1 MVGMVHIASHFLVYM
16 SNNHITGEF
25 HMATIKRKKKISDL
39 KIPNFKAP
47 GFGAVLFTIV
57 FIYILVMIINSI
69 NSAAPVIFTV
79 EQSSYDTDF
88 TATGL
93 AIRNETLL
101 SANVAGMPYYYVRDG
116 QKVSKNSNIY
126 AMDSSGSFQNA
137 MDSLQENGEDILTG
151 DDYSG
156 LKNQIKM
163 FKTGFSASSFG
174 DMYSFK
180 TSIDNKLL
188 ELYEEK
194 AFELAGKTGS
204 TNLLN
209 AEKAPFSGLVTYY
222 QDGYENITVK
232 DLIPDLFD
240 KTVYSKKTLKTE
252 NGIEI
257 GEPVCKLVDDE
268 SWEIAIL
275 LTKEEFDKVTKNSM
289 ISYTIN
295 DSSRK
300 LTTDYEKLER
310 DGSYYIIVSFNKY
323 ISQYVNERF
332 LDINFSFE
340 ESSGLKIPQS
350 AIVHKDAYMIPV
362 SFLTSGGDDK
372 EYIFFNQSITKANGQ
387 ETSKLISPLIYFQ
400 DDRFCYVDMSEID
413 SDAIL
418 KKMDS
423 DETFSVATAARY
435 TMDGV
440 LCVTKGTAQF
450 RRIVE
455 KVSGDDYSIVEPGI
469 SYGISRYDR
478 ILLDG
483 TSMKEGDMLN

>member
-1 MVGMVHIASHFLVYM
+1 
-16 SNNHITGEF
+16 
-25 HMATIKRKKKISDL
+25 MATIKRRKKISDL
-39 KIPNFKAP
+39 QIPKFKAP
-47 GFGAVLFTIV
+47 GFGAILFTIV
-57 FIYILVMIINSI
+57 FIYILIMIINSI
-69 NSAAPVIFTV
+69 NSTAPVIFTV

-88 TATGL
+88 TAVGL
-93 AIRNETLL
+93 AIRKETLINAKV
-101 SANVAGMPYYYVRDG
+101 SGMPYYYVRDG
-116 QKVSKNSNIY
+116 QKVSKNANIY

-137 MDSLQENGEDILTG
+137 MEAIQSEGGDILSSE
-151 DDYSG
+151 DYST

-163 FKTGFSASSFG
+163 FKTGFSSSSFG

-194 AFELAGKTGS
+194 VFELAGGTS
-204 TNLLN
+204 SSNLLN

-222 QDGYENITVK
+222 QDGYESITKK
-232 DLIPDLFD
+232 DISPDLFD
-240 KTVYSKKTLKTE
+240 KTIYSKQTLKSE
-252 NGIEI
+252 KGIEA
-257 GEPVCKLVDDE
+257 GSPVCKLIDDE

-275 LTKEEFDKVTKNSM
+275 LTKDEYEKVTKNSM

-295 DSSRK
+295 DSSRT
-300 LTTDYEKLER
+300 LTTDYEKLEK
-310 DGSYYIIVSFNKY
+310 DGDYYIIVSFNKY
-323 ISQYVNERF
+323 IAQYVNERF

-350 AIVHKDAYMIPV
+350 SIVKKDAYMIPV
-362 SFLTSGGDDK
+362 DFLTSGANDADQIYFNQVNKNGDDSP
-372 EYIFFNQSITKANGQ
+372 E
-387 ETSKLISPLIYFQ
+387 LISPLIYFQ

-413 SDAIL
+413 ANAIL
-418 KKMDS
+418 RKMDS

-450 RRIVE
+450 RRIVV

-483 TSMKEGDMLN
+483 SSMNEGDMLN

>member
-1 MVGMVHIASHFLVYM
+1 
-16 SNNHITGEF
+16 
-25 HMATIKRKKKISDL
+25 MATIRKKKKLSDIKTPEL
-39 KIPNFKAP
+39 KLPS
-47 GFGAVLFTIV
+47 FGAILFTIV
-57 FIYILVMIINSI
+57 FIYLLIMIISSMN
-69 NSAAPVIFTV
+69 NKAPVIFTV

-93 AIRNETLL
+93 AIRSETII
-101 SANVAGMPYYYVRDG
+101 SAKVSGMPYYYVRDG

-137 MDSLQENGEDILTG
+137 MSSIQASGEDILTG
-151 DDYSG
+151 SDYSN

-163 FKTGFSASSFG
+163 FKTGFSASNFG

-180 TSIDNKLL
+180 TSLDNKLL

-194 AFELAGKTGS
+194 VFEMAGGTS
-204 TNLLN
+204 AANLLN

-222 QDGYENITVK
+222 QDGYENITDK
-232 DLIPDLFD
+232 DLTPELFD
-240 KTVYSKKTLKTE
+240 KTVYSKQTLKSE
-252 NGIEI
+252 NGIAA
-257 GEPVCKLVDDE
+257 GDSVCKLVDDE
-268 SWEIAIL
+268 NWKIAIL

-300 LTTDYEKLER
+300 LTTDYEKLEK
-310 DGSYYIIVSFNKY
+310 DGNYYIIVSFNKY

-340 ESSGLKIPQS
+340 ESSGLKVPNS

-362 SFLTSGGDDK
+362 GYLTSGKNDQDQIYFNKKNTDGGDSS
-372 EYIFFNQSITKANGQ
+372 E
-387 ETSKLISPLIYFQ
+387 LISPLIYFQ
-400 DDRFCYVDMSEID
+400 DDRFCYVDMDEID
-413 SDAIL
+413 SNAVL
-418 KKMDS
+418 TKMDS
-423 DETFSVATAARY
+423 NETFSVATAARY

-440 LCVTKGTAQF
+440 LCVTKGTTQF
-450 RRIVE
+450 RRV
-455 KVSGDDYSIVEPGI
+455 VVRAASDDYSIVEPGV

-483 TSMKEGDMLN
+483 TSMKEGDMLD